1 MEVPTVP
8 VWCHVCESQRMAL
21 YKIDSQEYQ
30 CTTCNGNF
38 VEELNQGI
46 EEFLEP
52 EENGASES
60 DNSNYNGGGVNAVV
74 REENLDSTNPS
85 SRTNDSSTSAF
96 DSGQLFQQLI
106 GTVLGIP
113 LSGNTGTT
121 DSNGVTMIRQNGN
134 SGRPV
139 GIVIRQYGFD
149 GNRGGSGSGTLP
161 HGILGLLNSLNAIR
175 SSSMQNN
182 PDALTNEQFQQF
194 LHHILMN
201 ESSHSGS
208 APLADSAIEKLKK
221 LTVTGTTNVSEL
233 GECCISQEPFETGDV
248 VVCLPCGHNYKEDPI
263 VHWLKMHA
271 TCPVCRIEIA
281 SSET

>member
-1 MEVPTVP
+1 MEEPTVP
-8 VWCHVCESQRMAL
+8 VWCHLCESQRMAL

-30 CTTCNGNF
+30 CTTCNGSF

-52 EENGASES
+52 EDSSES
-60 DNSNYNGGGVNAVV
+60 SNNNRNEGDHGVVHEDNFS
-74 REENLDSTNPS
+74 STTEQ
-85 SRTNDSSTSAF
+85 SRTNSQAAPIF

-106 GTVLGIP
+106 GSVLGIP
-113 LSGNTGTT
+113 LSDNNEEN

-134 SGRPV
+134 NGRPV

-149 GNRGGSGSGTLP
+149 GTGNGSGNGDLP
-161 HGILGLLNSLNAIR
+161 RGILGLLNSLSAIR
-175 SSSMQNN
+175 SSSLQNN
-182 PDALTNEQFQQF
+182 PDALSNEQFQQF

-201 ESSHSGS
+201 ESSHSGT
-208 APLADSAIEKLKK
+208 APLSDSAIEKLKK
-221 LTVTGTTNVSEL
+221 LTITDMTNVSEL

-271 TCPVCRIEIA
+271 TCPVCRIEI
-281 SSET
+281 TTGQP